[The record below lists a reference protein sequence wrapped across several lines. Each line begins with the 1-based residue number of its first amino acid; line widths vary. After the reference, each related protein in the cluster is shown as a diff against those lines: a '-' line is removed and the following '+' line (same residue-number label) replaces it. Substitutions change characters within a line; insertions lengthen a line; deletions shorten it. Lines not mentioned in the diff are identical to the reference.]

1 MQAKEKNKPNQ
12 MKKKKGASA
21 SETTD
26 EAAVATNPSKLPNTK
41 QKRLVESKKDVMAFV
56 ESIAGM
62 CPVVSPPS
70 SLLS

>member
-1 MQAKEKNKPNQ
+1 

-21 SETTD
+21 SETSD
-26 EAAVATNPSKLPNTK
+26 EATVATISSKPPNTK

-62 CPVVSPPS
+62 CPVLSPPS
-70 SLLS
+70 SLFS